1 MYSKRCQCLW
11 DAVSIIPK
19 LGFAVQKR
27 GKTHF
32 DRQDLTCR
40 EVSGVPIVQLC
51 NLLISS
57 VQLIGEGSR
66 LRKDGCLR
74 AIVCQDEEVPFLNP
88 QLSLLVGMCR
98 CSKLLL

>member
-1 MYSKRCQCLW
+1 MYSQCCQCLW
-11 DAVSIIPK
+11 QVLSIIQALALLSK
-19 LGFAVQKR
+19 KG

-32 DRQDLTCR
+32 DREDLKCR

-74 AIVCQDEEVPFLNP
+74 AIVVPE
-88 QLSLLVGMCR
+88 
-98 CSKLLL
+98 